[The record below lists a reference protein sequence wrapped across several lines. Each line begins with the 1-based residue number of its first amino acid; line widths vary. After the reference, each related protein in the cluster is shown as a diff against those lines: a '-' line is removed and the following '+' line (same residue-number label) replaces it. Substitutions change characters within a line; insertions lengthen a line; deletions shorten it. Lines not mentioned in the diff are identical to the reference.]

1 MLNLKVID
9 KIIDFLNNP
18 LNKGIFWCLGI
29 VSFIVL
35 GLNVVLPKEQLQLI
49 YIDSFL
55 NKYGWTLPII
65 FLVSVVFLIVGF
77 FSKKVQEN
85 QEKIFQAA
93 LRKEQNKLLED
104 ELALVYLAKLY
115 QSHPNPVQLPITNQK
130 VKLLEQYHL
139 IVRVMD
145 QMPIYGFEELSNP
158 HFPYVLQPYAE
169 EKLKEKYNYYDN

>member
-35 GLNVVLPKEQLQLI
+35 GLNVVLPKKQLQLI

-104 ELALVYLAKLY
+104 ELALVYLAKPY
-115 QSHPNPVQLPITNQK
+115 Q
-130 VKLLEQYHL
+130 
-139 IVRVMD
+139 
-145 QMPIYGFEELSNP
+145 
-158 HFPYVLQPYAE
+158 
-169 EKLKEKYNYYDN
+169 